1 MNEILII
8 LITFCS
14 ILLLFIGGRILIK
27 RTSNLIEK
35 VVEAEYNTFGD
46 NFVGG
51 KGNE

>member
-14 ILLLFIGGRILIK
+14 ILLLFICGHILVK
-27 RTSNLIEK
+27 KASNLIVK
-35 VVEAEYNTFGD
+35 VVESEYNTFGND
-46 NFVGG
+46 FVGG

>member
-27 RTSNLIEK
+27 KSSNLIEE
-35 VVEAEYNTFGD
+35 VLEVEEGMLEREVYG
-46 NFVGG
+46 
-51 KGNE
+51 